1 VRQTLKDGWYYV
13 AVFALLI
20 YLLVF
25 MQREAQAPFYAT
37 ILLLAINQTHPK
49 HRWNWDRF
57 VEFLVA
63 TGRLFAELAAI
74 LVGIG
79 LIVGSLSYSGKIGTL
94 AFELLQLAGNNVAL
108 LLMLGAL
115 ASFIMGIGVTVTVA
129 YIILAL
135 TLAPALTDSGL
146 SAMGVHMFMLYWG
159 MLSYI
164 TPPVALGSFAA
175 ASLAQANP
183 MRTGF
188 ESMKLGTIIYFVPF
202 FFVLDPGLIMQGE
215 PLHILTVFGCAVL
228 GVIVLSTS
236 LQGYLYGVGDLTLM
250 GLVQWPIRFGLM
262 IGALAFAMPGNDV
275 IGMNNMELF
284 IAGIVFT
291 GAATILALTTKKV
304 LAPG

>member
-1 VRQTLKDGWYYV
+1 
-13 AVFALLI
+13 
-20 YLLVF
+20 
-25 MQREAQAPFYAT
+25 
-37 ILLLAINQTHPK
+37 
-49 HRWNWDRF
+49 
-57 VEFLVA
+57 
-63 TGRLFAELAAI
+63 
-74 LVGIG
+74 
-79 LIVGSLSYSGKIGTL
+79 
-94 AFELLQLAGNNVAL
+94 
-108 LLMLGAL
+108 
-115 ASFIMGIGVTVTVA
+115 
-129 YIILAL
+129 
-135 TLAPALTDSGL
+135 
-146 SAMGVHMFMLYWG
+146 

-291 GAATILALTTKKV
+291 GAAAILALTTKKV

>member
-1 VRQTLKDGWYYV
+1 
-13 AVFALLI
+13 
-20 YLLVF
+20 
-25 MQREAQAPFYAT
+25 
-37 ILLLAINQTHPK
+37 
-49 HRWNWDRF
+49 
-57 VEFLVA
+57 
-63 TGRLFAELAAI
+63 
-74 LVGIG
+74 
-79 LIVGSLSYSGKIGTL
+79 
-94 AFELLQLAGNNVAL
+94 
-108 LLMLGAL
+108 
-115 ASFIMGIGVTVTVA
+115 
-129 YIILAL
+129 
-135 TLAPALTDSGL
+135 
-146 SAMGVHMFMLYWG
+146 

-262 IGALAFAMPGNDV
+262 IGALAFAMPGNEV

>member
-1 VRQTLKDGWYYV
+1 
-13 AVFALLI
+13 
-20 YLLVF
+20 
-25 MQREAQAPFYAT
+25 
-37 ILLLAINQTHPK
+37 
-49 HRWNWDRF
+49 
-57 VEFLVA
+57 
-63 TGRLFAELAAI
+63 
-74 LVGIG
+74 
-79 LIVGSLSYSGKIGTL
+79 
-94 AFELLQLAGNNVAL
+94 
-108 LLMLGAL
+108 
-115 ASFIMGIGVTVTVA
+115 MGIGVTVTVA

-215 PLHILTVFGCAVL
+215 PLHILTVFSCAIL

-236 LQGYLYGVGDLTLM
+236 LQGYLYGVGDLTGM
-250 GLVQWPIRFGLM
+250 GIIQWPIRLALM
-262 IGALAFAMPGNDV
+262 IGAMAFAMPGNDV
-275 IGMNNMELF
+275 IGMDNMQLF
-284 IAGIVFT
+284 IVGLVLT
-291 GAATILALTTKKV
+291 GGAAILAFAVRKV
-304 LAPG
+304 TASG